1 MTRLYEKQNKNKK
14 NKWFSIKILI
24 RILLLLIIIEGVYY
38 MASINDLVVKGF
50 KLQELK
56 TYSNNLANENR
67 NINIQ
72 VTSLKSYNSLAKRI
86 EELKMVYAVDIDY
99 IKVNK
104 GELAIK

>member
-86 EELKMVYAVDIDY
+86 EELKMVSAIDIDY